1 MITALAAKQP
11 LAHALF
17 RMIFGFAFMTHGA
30 QKLFGWFGG
39 RAVGFSLSEFT
50 AAGLIE
56 MTCGILIMIGL
67 KTNWAA
73 FLASGEM
80 AVAYFWKH
88 AMAQESFALFHWQNR
103 GEIVMLFSFAF
114 LLLATM
120 GSGPLSVDAALGKKK
135 GGAA

>member
-1 MITALAAKQP
+1 MLAALTAKQP

-17 RMIFGFAFMTHGA
+17 RMIFGFAFMTHGL
-30 QKLFGWFGG
+30 QKLLGWFGG
-39 RAVGFSLSEFT
+39 RPVGFGLSEYT

-56 MTCGILIMIGL
+56 TTCGILIMIGF
-67 KTNWAA
+67 KVNWAA

-88 AMAQESFALFHWQNR
+88 AMREEGFQLFHWQNR
-103 GEIVMLFSFAF
+103 GEVVMLFSFAF

-120 GSGPLSVDAALGKKK
+120 GSGPYSVDAMLRKKS
-135 GGAA
+135 GSGS

>member
-1 MITALAAKQP
+1 MLNALTARQP

-39 RAVGFSLSEFT
+39 NAVGFGLSEFT

-56 MTCGILIMIGL
+56 MTCGILIMIGF

-88 AMAQESFALFHWQNR
+88 SMRAEGFQVFHWQNR
-103 GEIVMLFSFAF
+103 GELVMLFCFAF

-120 GSGPLSVDAALGKKK
+120 GSGPFSVDAAMAKKAGSK
-135 GGAA
+135 S

>member
-1 MITALAAKQP
+1 MLTAITARQP

-17 RMIFGFAFMTHGA
+17 RLSFGFAFMTHGG

-39 RAVGFSLSEFT
+39 RPVGFSLSEYT
-50 AAGLIE
+50 AAGIIE
-56 MTCGILIMIGL
+56 LTCGILIMIGFE
-67 KTNWAA
+67 TNWAA

-88 AMAQESFALFHWQNR
+88 AMSGDTFQLFHWQNR
-103 GEIVMLFSFAF
+103 GELVMLFSFAF

-120 GSGPLSVDAALGKKK
+120 GSGPYSVDATLKKK
-135 GGAA
+135 SGSPS